1 MDNSELEMKLLDY
14 LQNNLSDEDRK
25 KVEKLIA
32 ESPEYAAEYEELKAF
47 WNHLDIVKPAE
58 PSPKMQAN
66 FTAMLTEFKQENE
79 PKITIKIGNWQR
91 WAVAATILVV
101 GVLGGMFFQKSI
113 QNPKTDVAA
122 LSDEVHELKE
132 MMMLTMLENPTATE
146 RMKAVSYTQEL
157 PKVNDK
163 VLEALFTT
171 LNTDSNENVRLVTL
185 DALVELAANPKVR
198 EGLVASLLIQESPL
212 MQVALADAMVKLQEK
227 KSVKSFKKLL
237 ENQQLN
243 SGVKQKL
250 EQSVKQLQII

>member
-58 PSPKMQAN
+58 PSPKMQADFN
-66 FTAMLTEFKQENE
+66 AMLTEFKHENT

-101 GVLGGMFFQKSI
+101 GVLGGMFFQKSV

-146 RMKAVSYTQEL
+146 RMKAISYTQEL

-171 LNTDSNENVRLVTL
+171 LNTDENENVRLVTL
-185 DALVELAANPKVR
+185 DALVDLAANPKVR

-212 MQVALADAMVKLQEK
+212 MQVALADAMVQLQEK

-237 ENQQLN
+237 ENKKLN

-250 EQSVKQLQII
+250 EQSVKNLQII